1 MNADD
6 ATAPPVVQDLTRFRQ
21 PREFRGRSALTV
33 QLWWIVQDTLF
44 RGSPQ
49 FMYGF
54 RNALLRLFGA
64 KIGRNVLV
72 RPTARIVYPWK
83 LTIGDNSWIGDFA
96 ELYTL
101 GPIEIG
107 RNAVVSQYAYLC
119 TGSHD
124 HRSPS
129 FDITSETIVVEDEA
143 WVAAG
148 AFVFPG
154 VRIGRGSVV
163 SARAVVRRDTEPM
176 GVYAGDPACRVAS
189 RA

>member
-1 MNADD
+1 MTVNE
-6 ATAPPVVQDLTRFRQ
+6 TTIPVLAQDLSRFRL
-21 PREFRGRSALTV
+21 PPGFRGRSAVVV
-33 QLWWIVQDTLF
+33 QLWWIVQSTLF
-44 RGSPQ
+44 RASPQ

-54 RNALLRLFGA
+54 RNALLRMFGA
-64 KIGRNVLV
+64 RIGRNVLV
-72 RPTARIVYPWK
+72 RPTVRIVYPWK
-83 LTIGDNSWIGDFA
+83 LSIGDNSWIGDFA

-124 HRSPS
+124 HRSLAL
-129 FDITSETIVVEDEA
+129 DITAEPIVVEDEA

-176 GVYAGDPACRVAS
+176 GIYLGDPAVRIGS
-189 RA
+189 R